1 MRIECPSCF
10 AAYIVPDSLVT
21 AGRVVRCARCGVDW
35 TPVGATA
42 APEPEAPEPVT
53 LPQPP
58 PQPPPPAPAEATDGA
73 AARVVATAHPSA
85 MERLAA
91 QAAWPRPTTQL
102 RLAWAASLV
111 LLALAAGAAY
121 AWRDQIVAAWP
132 PSAHAYALF
141 GLEPETET
149 SR

>member
-21 AGRVVRCARCGVDW
+21 PGRVVRCARCGGDW
-35 TPVGATA
+35 APVAATA
-42 APEPEAPEPVT
+42 APEPEALEPVT
-53 LPQPP
+53 LPRPP
-58 PQPPPPAPAEATDGA
+58 PPPPAPAMERELAQIE
-73 AARVVATAHPSA
+73 ATAHPSA

-91 QAAWPRPTTQL
+91 HAAWPEPSTQL

-121 AWRDQIVAAWP
+121 AWRDQIVAEWP
-132 PSAHAYALF
+132 PSAHVYALF